1 MDIQSLKNNKK
12 LLAIIVGVAILA
24 TTGLS
29 AVYAVTDTNSTQP
42 QIQGSINLHNMIQ
55 SSVTVKF
62 STAADTAAGAVTNG
76 KVIGGFLTVKQ
87 GYVVYNF
94 QVIDD
99 KNMVYSVIV
108 DPSNGSILYKSQ
120 GYQGGMGGFGMG
132 HEGMRMHKFHMGG
145 FGNWQKPAPA
155 PSSTTPNTTPS
166 DFQE

>member
-1 MDIQSLKNNKK
+1 MNLQALKTNKK

-29 AVYAVTDTNSTQP
+29 SVYAAGSATNSTQP

-55 SSVTVKF
+55 SSITVKF
-62 STAADTAAGAVTNG
+62 STAADTAAGAITNG

-87 GYVVYNF
+87 GYVVYVF

-99 KNMVYSVIV
+99 KNTVYSVIV
-108 DPSNGSILYKSQ
+108 DPANGNVLYKSQ
-120 GYQGGMGGFGMG
+120 GYQGGFGMG
-132 HEGMRMHKFHMGG
+132 HGGMRMHKFHMGG
-145 FGNWQKPAPA
+145 FGNWQKQAPA
-155 PSSTTPNTTPS
+155 PSSTSPSTTPS